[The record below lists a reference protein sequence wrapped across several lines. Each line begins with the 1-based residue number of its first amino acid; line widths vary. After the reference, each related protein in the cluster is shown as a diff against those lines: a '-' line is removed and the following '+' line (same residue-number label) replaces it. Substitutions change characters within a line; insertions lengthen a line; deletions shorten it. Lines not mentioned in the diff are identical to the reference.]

1 MSCEQYN
8 LEELLFSIVEDPTY
22 NHLNISDIDVIEIDE
37 TVAIN
42 FDTQSHLLAKFNAL
56 QGMNDLDWNT
66 IELMKREEGI
76 ELNLTHRYIYLKI
89 LIF

>member
-8 LEELLFSIVEDPTY
+8 LEDFFFIVEDPTY
-22 NHLNISDIDVIEIDE
+22 NDLNISDIDVIEIDE

>member
-1 MSCEQYN
+1 MWTVQ
-8 LEELLFSIVEDPTY
+8 FRRFFFIVEDPTY
-22 NHLNISDIDVIEIDE
+22 NDLNISDIDVIEIDE